1 MVDDSKDGCRR
12 GKASVPLGKGT
23 GLGCLAGMALGG
35 KMRGIVCGFRAK
47 KAGTF
52 MFICHSYHLPI
63 LIGPTTCAV
72 DLPCKV
78 QIINELSLKTRL

>member
-1 MVDDSKDGCRR
+1 LELLCHRREAGGKNVVDDSKDGCRR
-12 GKASVPLGKGT
+12 GKASVPLGQRNGAGLFGWD
-23 GLGCLAGMALGG
+23 GLGRENAGDCL
-35 KMRGIVCGFRAK
+35 RVSRE

-72 DLPCKV
+72 DLP
-78 QIINELSLKTRL
+78 